1 MKRFL
6 IALFTFLALPT
17 AVTAESYETSLA
29 KEQWPKSISFIKDFI
44 GKPKLESNYCST
56 EDDLRRSSLME
67 KWGNL
72 PWIYNPSNGK
82 LYDYDV
88 FLNEIIPLIEWRYEG
103 DIFTYKSR
111 IEDNYLKI
119 VESEKNLKYSD
130 NRYLI
135 DLKSMKYTSYSVDT
149 PEDKTNLIC
158 EKLDFPEGVK
168 INY

>member
-6 IALFTFLALPT
+6 ISLLAFLALPT
-17 AVTAESYETSLA
+17 AVTAKSFEASLA
-29 KEQWPKSISFIKDFI
+29 KGQWPKSISFIKDFI
-44 GKPKLESNYCST
+44 GKPKLESIYCST
-56 EDDLRRSSLME
+56 EDDLIRSSFME
-67 KWGNL
+67 KWENL

>member
-6 IALFTFLALPT
+6 ISLLAFIAFPT
-17 AVTAESYETSLA
+17 AVTADSYEASLA

-44 GKPKLESNYCST
+44 GKPKLESIYCST

-67 KWGNL
+67 KWENL

-88 FLNEIIPLIEWRYEG
+88 FLNEIVPLNEWRSEG
-103 DIFTYKSR
+103 DVFTYKSK

-119 VESEKNLKYSD
+119 LESEKTLKYPD
-130 NRYLI
+130 QRYLI
-135 DLKSMKYTSYSVDT
+135 DLKAMTYTSYSVET
-149 PEDKTNLIC
+149 PEDKTILSC
-158 EKLDFPEGVK
+158 EKLDFPIGVK

>member
-6 IALFTFLALPT
+6 ISLLAFIAFPT
-17 AVTAESYETSLA
+17 AVTADSYEASLA

-44 GKPKLESNYCST
+44 SKPKLESIYCST

-67 KWGNL
+67 KWENL

-88 FLNEIIPLIEWRYEG
+88 FLNEINPLNEWRSEG
-103 DIFTYKSR
+103 DVYTYKSK

-119 VESEKNLKYSD
+119 LESEKTLKYPD
-130 NRYLI
+130 TRYLI
-135 DLKSMKYTSYSVDT
+135 DIKAMAYTSYSVET
-149 PEDKTNLIC
+149 PEDKTILSC
-158 EKLDFPEGVK
+158 EKLDFPKGVK